1 MSNNKKLYFVPI
13 IARAIESSKPKRAMI
28 EALDKIVKL
37 GEKPEYKAGYR
48 QFSEFIKATFIPTDK
63 GDDQKIEL
71 INNAIR
77 RLIYDLVTDTF
88 EGDEEQKEA
97 LIMAFK
103 NNPQWNNEFN
113 RIENEA
119 QRFLIPETQMG
130 LELLIG
136 EQLLKSF
143 LISDFPATIGS
154 IFPGHYVVRLSN
166 GRTLWEGELSQ
177 VDVIWTYA
185 FPQKDFPLA
194 AETETRHQEPTRS
207 LSLLDGELII
217 HIFAGLESGRL
228 IIKNG

>member
-1 MSNNKKLYFVPI
+1 MSNNKKLYFIPI
-13 IARAIESSKPKRAMI
+13 IARAIESVNPKRAMI

-154 IFPGHYVVRLSN
+154 IFPGHYVVRLTN
-166 GRTLWEGELSQ
+166 GRTLWEGELSRE
-177 VDVIWTYA
+177 DVIWTYA